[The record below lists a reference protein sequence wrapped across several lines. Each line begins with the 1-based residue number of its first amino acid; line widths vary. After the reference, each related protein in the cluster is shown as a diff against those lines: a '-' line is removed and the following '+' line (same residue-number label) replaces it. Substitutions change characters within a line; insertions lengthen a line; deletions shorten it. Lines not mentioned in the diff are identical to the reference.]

1 MMKTLNL
8 SISGN
13 YKPLTEVYVD
23 GKRVSLKKKK
33 KERLASLQTEKESVE
48 LEIKRYSRYNFKLWF
63 FNELIFFILSI
74 FGIFD
79 QRFGNF
85 YYETECKIQIPLT
98 ETNNN
103 FSVRLAVPKHEGEVV
118 RIEKGS
124 VGEVVENKYIRNN
137 VLAKRAKIM
146 KGTKIA
152 TAILI
157 IGAVIATLCVVLI

>member
-8 SISGN
+8 SFSGN
-13 YKPLTEVYVD
+13 YKPLTEIYVD

-33 KERLASLQTEKESVE
+33 KERIASLQTEKDFAE

-63 FNELIFFILSI
+63 LNELVFFIFSI

-85 YYETECKIQIPLT
+85 YYETACKIQIPLT
-98 ETNNN
+98 NASTN
-103 FSVRLAVPKHEGEVV
+103 FSFRFLTPKHEGEVV

-124 VGEVVENKYIRNN
+124 VGEVVENKYLRNN
-137 VLAKRAKIM
+137 ILAKRAKIM

-157 IGAVIATLCVVLI
+157 IGAVITTLCVVLI